1 MKNIAFLLCSKL
13 LIIDMPGF
21 CMSTDCVMSS
31 CPPSRIWS
39 GKNILVVFKIS
50 IKNKLLPINTR
61 GHPAETVALVGGFMG
76 LIERNPVFDP
86 ITKQLIAE
94 SSIIAKIR
102 NHLITQPTLI
112 VILEGLWQ
120 IPVLCVG
127 IARKLTK
134 IFDF

>member
-1 MKNIAFLLCSKL
+1 
-13 LIIDMPGF
+13 
-21 CMSTDCVMSS
+21 
-31 CPPSRIWS
+31 
-39 GKNILVVFKIS
+39 
-50 IKNKLLPINTR
+50 
-61 GHPAETVALVGGFMG
+61 MG

-86 ITKQLIAE
+86 ITEQLIAE

-112 VILEGLWQ
+112 VIFKGLWQ

-127 IARKLTK
+127 IARKLAK